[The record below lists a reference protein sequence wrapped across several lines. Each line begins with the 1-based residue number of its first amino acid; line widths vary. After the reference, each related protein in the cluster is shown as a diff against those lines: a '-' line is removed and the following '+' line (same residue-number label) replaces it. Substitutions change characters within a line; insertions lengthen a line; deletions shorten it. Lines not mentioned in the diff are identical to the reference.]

1 MSQHSRSPPNRWP
14 PPNEEGAE
22 HYGAARLLTCQ
33 SRHAAAQPPPRQRGA
48 LLPAARRGARPPRG
62 DRLPGLA
69 PRQGQQHCHHG
80 RESPSEGARRQ
91 RPGGR
96 RSGAVRTRLACLLAE
111 LSAGSARRAEPQA
124 GPSLTKQHPTAPQRG
139 ARRRQGMGVGLPKL
153 VRAPWA
159 IDVPKTL
166 KPPVL
171 TRWRTTKF

>member
-22 HYGAARLLTCQ
+22 HYGAARLLACQ
-33 SRHAAAQPPPRQRGA
+33 SRRAAAQPPPRQRGA

-62 DRLPGLA
+62 DRLPVLA

-80 RESPSEGARRQ
+80 RESPSEGAQ
-91 RPGGR
+91 RKAWWPL
-96 RSGAVRTRLACLLAE
+96 TRNCTHQTGLPRAE
-111 LSAGSARRAEPQA
+111 LSAGPARRAESQA

-139 ARRRQGMGVGLPKL
+139 ARRRQGMGVGPPKL
-153 VRAPWA
+153 VRASWA